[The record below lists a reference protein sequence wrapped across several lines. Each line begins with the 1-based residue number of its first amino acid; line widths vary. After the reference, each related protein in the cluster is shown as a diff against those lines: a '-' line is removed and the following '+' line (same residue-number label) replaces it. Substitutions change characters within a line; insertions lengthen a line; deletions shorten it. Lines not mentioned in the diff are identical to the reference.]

1 MPREDRRIHILQSAA
16 HIFLERGF
24 DATSMNEVAE
34 RAGVTK
40 PGLYYH
46 FDGKRELLY
55 AIMSYAMDVL
65 ERDTG
70 AAAAAATTPE
80 GRLRGILHAH
90 ARLMVGERESPVSIL
105 VIDEIDALEPP
116 RREEITARKRAYFD
130 SIRGSIEELA
140 AAGELRPVDP
150 TTATFSLLGM
160 VMWLVKWYEPGGRL
174 GSEEVAAQVTELAM
188 GAVLRPVADP
198 VESLA

>member
-1 MPREDRRIHILQSAA
+1 MPREDRRIHILRSAA

-46 FDGKRELLY
+46 FDGKRELLF

-70 AAAAAATTPE
+70 AAVAAAATAE

-90 ARLMVGERESPVSIL
+90 ARLMAGELESPVSIL
-105 VIDEIDALEPP
+105 VIDEIEALEPR

-130 SIRGSIEELA
+130 SIRGSLEELA